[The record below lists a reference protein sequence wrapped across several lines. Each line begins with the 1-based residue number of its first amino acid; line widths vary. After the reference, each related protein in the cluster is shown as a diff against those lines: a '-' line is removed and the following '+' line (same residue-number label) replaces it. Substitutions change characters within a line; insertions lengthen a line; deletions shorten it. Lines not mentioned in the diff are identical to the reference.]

1 MNENCTQRFSG
12 AVWFEML
19 KSQHANIVGLG
30 GIGSWTSFAIGKLGV
45 KSINLIDHDVVS
57 PENMAGQM
65 HFDSLIG
72 QSKVVSMRRVLDAFR
87 TISLVGC
94 YRERVTRNKVFS
106 GHVIS
111 CLDNMESR
119 REVYEAWKRNVDSKS
134 KSVFIDGR
142 LSAEMYQIICME
154 SSEEENM
161 KRYEEQYLFSD
172 AEAEEQICS
181 YKQTTFMA
189 MQIGGMIANVFVN
202 KLCQVYMQ
210 SERYVPFF
218 MEYHGPLMTT
228 KFIE

>member
-12 AVWFEML
+12 AAWFEML
-19 KSQHANIVGLG
+19 KCQHVNIIGLG
-30 GIGSWTSFAIGKLGV
+30 GIGSWTSFAIGKLGT
-45 KSINLIDHDVVS
+45 KSMSLIDPDVVS

-87 TISLVGC
+87 VISWVGC
-94 YRERVTRNKVFS
+94 YRERVTRHKVLS

-119 REVYEAWKRNVDSKS
+119 REVYESWKRNVNSNS

-154 SSEEENM
+154 SSEKENM
-161 KRYEEQYLFSD
+161 ERYEEQYLFSD

-181 YKQTTFMA
+181 YKQTAFMA

-210 SERYVPFF
+210 SERYAPFF

>member
-1 MNENCTQRFSG
+1 M
-12 AVWFEML
+12 
-19 KSQHANIVGLG
+19 
-30 GIGSWTSFAIGKLGV
+30 
-45 KSINLIDHDVVS
+45 
-57 PENMAGQM
+57 
-65 HFDSLIG
+65 
-72 QSKVVSMRRVLDAFR
+72 
-87 TISLVGC
+87 
-94 YRERVTRNKVFS
+94 
-106 GHVIS
+106 
-111 CLDNMESR
+111 
-119 REVYEAWKRNVDSKS
+119 
-134 KSVFIDGR
+134 FIDGR